1 MPAAAAPAAIAQST
15 TTSAGTAGTLTF
27 YDRLS
32 GAAPPLPAIQ
42 PDDSAERPAGAP
54 PAPATEK
61 PLPRETAPSPAPP
74 PAPAAPAGGNTG
86 SRVRGLMGKGP
97 YAVQVAALT
106 DRQAAAAA
114 AERLRAQGLP
124 AATVT
129 ATSKGKTWYRLRV
142 GSFPSREAAARAAGL
157 MHAELGLDATP
168 VRD

>member
-1 MPAAAAPAAIAQST
+1 
-15 TTSAGTAGTLTF
+15 
-27 YDRLS
+27 
-32 GAAPPLPAIQ
+32 
-42 PDDSAERPAGAP
+42 
-54 PAPATEK
+54 
-61 PLPRETAPSPAPP
+61 
-74 PAPAAPAGGNTG
+74 
-86 SRVRGLMGKGP
+86 MGKGP